1 MVIDFNTFTR
11 YFFYSFLCY
20 QYANYHYPI
29 KTQNCLIFVAY
40 NSMHLYSKLQIL
52 VNKQMVEW
60 HNSLIKFEEYKNVLL
75 FLYKMKDDFDV
86 LKEFVLSY
94 TLSQTTHRDKSNE
107 VTLDFVV
114 NNEVLFTFEKSE
126 FLNDYLED
134 FFPND
139 EDEDNPDEINENEST
154 KHGIIDYDFV
164 IINGK
169 DNLKKIIKHVDLIK
183 NDFENETT
191 SIFEPEPFLF
201 KPLLCEFSNQSDQ
214 SDQNDDHDDRPL
226 KIDFC
231 DNNKFY
237 DFLVVGNC
245 FDKVFLTYFMKKYY
259 DIDVKENYVLKIID
273 NNVDTFLIE
282 SSDIVKIDENSL
294 VADYKKINN
303 IYS

>member
-11 YFFYSFLCY
+11 YFFYSFVCY

-29 KTQNCLIFVAY
+29 KTQNYLIFVAY

-94 TLSQTTHRDKSNE
+94 TSSQTTHHDKSNE
-107 VTLDFVV
+107 VTLDFVL
-114 NNEVLFTFEKSE
+114 NNEVIFTFEKSE
-126 FLNDYLED
+126 FLIDYLED
-134 FFPND
+134 FFPNNKDNSDDTDVTD
-139 EDEDNPDEINENEST
+139 E
-154 KHGIIDYDFV
+154 IIDYDFI
-164 IINGK
+164 IINGQ
-169 DNLKKIIKHVDLIK
+169 DNLKKIIKHIDLIK

-191 SIFEPEPFLF
+191 SIFETESFLH
-201 KPLLCEFSNQSDQ
+201 KPLLCEFSNQNDQ
-214 SDQNDDHDDRPL
+214 NDQNDDHDDRPI

-259 DIDVKENYVLKIID
+259 NIDVKENYVLKIID
-273 NNVDTFLIE
+273 NNVDTFIIE
-282 SSDIVKIDENSL
+282 SSDIVKIDENNL
-294 VADYKKINN
+294 VANYKKINN

>member
-11 YFFYSFLCY
+11 YFFYSFVCY

-29 KTQNCLIFVAY
+29 KTQNYLIFVAY

-52 VNKQMVEW
+52 VNKQMVEL

-94 TLSQTTHRDKSNE
+94 TSSQTTHYDKSNE
-107 VTLDFVV
+107 VTLDFVL
-114 NNEVLFTFEKSE
+114 NNEVIFTFEKSE
-126 FLNDYLED
+126 FLIDYLED
-134 FFPND
+134 FFPNNKDNSDDTDVTD
-139 EDEDNPDEINENEST
+139 E
-154 KHGIIDYDFV
+154 IIDYDFI
-164 IINGK
+164 IINGQ
-169 DNLKKIIKHVDLIK
+169 DNLKKIIKHIDLIK

-191 SIFEPEPFLF
+191 SIFETESFLH
-201 KPLLCEFSNQSDQ
+201 KPLLCEFSNQN
-214 SDQNDDHDDRPL
+214 DQNDDHDDRPI

-259 DIDVKENYVLKIID
+259 NIDVKENYVLKIID
-273 NNVDTFLIE
+273 NNVDTFIIE
-282 SSDIVKIDENSL
+282 SSDIVKIDENNL
-294 VADYKKINN
+294 VANYKKINN

>member
-1 MVIDFNTFTR
+1 
-11 YFFYSFLCY
+11 
-20 QYANYHYPI
+20 
-29 KTQNCLIFVAY
+29 
-40 NSMHLYSKLQIL
+40 MHLYSKLQIL

-94 TLSQTTHRDKSNE
+94 TSSQTTPRDKSNE
-107 VTLDFVV
+107 VTLDFVC
-114 NNEVLFTFEKSE
+114 NNEIIFTFEKSE
-126 FLNDYLED
+126 FLIDYLED

-139 EDEDNPDEINENEST
+139 KESDNIDEINEAQPT
-154 KHGIIDYDFV
+154 KDDIIDYDFI
-164 IINGK
+164 IINGP
-169 DNLKKIIKHVDLIK
+169 DNLKKIIKHIDLIK

-191 SIFEPEPFLF
+191 SIFETESFLY
-201 KPLLCEFSNQSDQ
+201 KPLLCEFSNKN
-214 SDQNDDHDDRPL
+214 DQNDDHDDRPI

-259 DIDVKENYVLKIID
+259 NIDVKENYVLKIID
-273 NNVDTFLIE
+273 NNVDTFIIE
-282 SSDIVKIDENSL
+282 SSDIVKIDENNL
-294 VADYKKINN
+294 VAHYKKINN